1 MGSQEK
7 TFKKNSQKSLELGY
21 DSMEAL
27 SLFANDNLCKANIP
41 IGQRKL

>member
-1 MGSQEK
+1 MEAKKKLSKK
-7 TFKKNSQKSLELGY
+7 TVKKSLELGY